1 MRIAIA
7 SGKGGTGKT
16 TVAVNLALTAQAQE
30 PVSEGSVKFVDCDV
44 EAPNAYLFLKPEIT
58 SRQKAGIPVPV
69 VDESLC
75 NGCRKCREICQ
86 FSAIT
91 VLDKKTVLTFPEL
104 CHGCGG
110 CSLVCPTAAISEVER
125 EIGEIEAGNAGGIEF
140 FHARLNVGE
149 TMSPPLIRK
158 LKAQASH
165 SGDKTVILDCPPGT
179 SCPMIESVKGADLCI
194 LVTEPTPFGLNDLEL
209 ASGAIKQMGIRA
221 AVIINR
227 AGIGNGKVKEFCQKA
242 RLPVWLEIPQSRK
255 IAEAYSRGIP
265 VVEAVPELKKE
276 FEKILLQSLSL
287 K

>member
-16 TVAVNLALTAQAQE
+16 TVAVSLALSAQE
-30 PVSEGSVKFVDCDV
+30 QNLVFVDCDV

-58 SRQKAGIPVPV
+58 SRKKAGIPVPL

-75 NGCRKCREICQ
+75 NGCRKCREVCQ

-91 VLDKKTVLTFPEL
+91 VLGEKTVLTFPEL

-110 CSLVCPTAAISEVER
+110 CSLVCPTAAISETER
-125 EIGEIEAGNAGGIEF
+125 EIGEIETGRARGMEF
-140 FHARLNVGE
+140 FHARLKVGE
-149 TMSPPLIRK
+149 AMSPPLIRK
-158 LKAQASH
+158 LKAQASRDE
-165 SGDKTVILDCPPGT
+165 DKTVILDCPPGT

-209 ASGAIKQMGIRA
+209 ASGAIKQMKVPA

-227 AGIGNGKVKEFCQKA
+227 AGIGNGKVKEFCKNA
-242 RLPVWLEIPQSRK
+242 GLPVWLEIPQRREF
-255 IAEAYSRGIP
+255 AEAYSRGIAI
-265 VVEAVPELKKE
+265 VEAVPQLKKE